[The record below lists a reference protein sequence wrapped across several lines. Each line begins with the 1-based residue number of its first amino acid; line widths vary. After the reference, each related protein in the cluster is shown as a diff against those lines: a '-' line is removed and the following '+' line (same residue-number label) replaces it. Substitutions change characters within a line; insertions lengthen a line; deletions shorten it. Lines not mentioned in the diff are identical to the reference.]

1 LGVSWTWL
9 RGKVEIILEKGGI
22 YMKDTVKMKS
32 TESFCGLENADIRNV
47 LKGMGYSDDDLT
59 TKRPAIGIANSWNT
73 LIPGHIN
80 LNQISEQVKKGIH
93 RAGGTVY
100 EFGVIGLCDAIAKEH
115 FNYVLPSREVICDSV
130 EIMAEANPLDGIVLL
145 ASCDKIVPGML
156 MAAARLDIPAILVHG
171 GPMLGG
177 IPFGGRK
184 SDATSVSEALGMYK
198 TDKISLEEYKMVEDL
213 SCPTCGSC
221 SFMGTANTMCCLTE
235 ALGMCL
241 TDGASIPAV
250 YADRLRLAEQ
260 SGEAI
265 CNLVTQGITARD
277 IINKKS
283 LENAVKVCLTIGGST
298 NAVLHLCAIAY
309 EAEAEINI
317 MDAFDEF
324 SKNTPTIA
332 KVYPAAHWDMED
344 LWKAGG
350 IPRVM
355 DRLQSMLHMD
365 VMTCTGKTMKENI
378 EGFSYR
384 FPENNDVITTMD
396 QPFATSGGLAVLR
409 GNLAPKTGIS
419 KPAAI
424 DPSVRQFTGTA
435 VVFDSEKGANQAILD
450 GKIKD
455 GDVVVIRYEGPK
467 GGPGMVE
474 MYRALKFLNG
484 MGLAQSTAVIT
495 DGRFSGTNNGCFV
508 GHISP
513 EAEEGG
519 PIAIVENGDKIS
531 IDVLNGTIHLHVSDD
546 EIETRLK
553 NWKKPAPKVN
563 KGYLRLYTKL
573 ASSADEGAIIKHRF

>member
-1 LGVSWTWL
+1 
-9 RGKVEIILEKGGI
+9 
-22 YMKDTVKMKS
+22 MKKKSNMKS
-32 TESFCGLENADIRNV
+32 TESLCGLENADIRNV
-47 LKGMGYSDDDLT
+47 IKAMGYSDDDLT
-59 TKRPAIGIANSWNT
+59 TQRPAIGIANSWNT
-73 LIPGHIN
+73 LIPGHVSF
-80 LNQISEQVKKGIH
+80 NQLSEQVKKGIH

-100 EFGVIGLCDAIAKEH
+100 EFGVIGLCDAIAKEN

-130 EIMAEANPLDGIVLL
+130 EIMAGANPLDGIILL

-156 MAAARLDIPAILVHG
+156 MAAARLDIPAILVNS

-177 IPFGGRK
+177 VEFGGRK

-198 TDKISLEEYKMVEDL
+198 TGKISLEEYKTIEDL

-221 SFMGTANTMCCLTE
+221 SFMGTANTMCCLAE
-235 ALGMCL
+235 AMGMSL
-241 TDGASIPAV
+241 TDGAAIPAV

-265 CNLVTQGITARD
+265 CNLVKQGITARD

-283 LENAVKVCLTIGGST
+283 LENTVKVCLAIGGST
-298 NAVLHLCAIAY
+298 NAVLHLCALAY
-309 EAEAEINI
+309 EAEADINI
-317 MDAFDEF
+317 LDAFDEF

-332 KVYPAAHWDMED
+332 KVYPAAKWDMED
-344 LWKAGG
+344 LWRAGG

-355 DRLQSMLHMD
+355 DRLRSILHMD
-365 VMTCTGKTMKENI
+365 AMTCTGKSMKENI
-378 EGFSYR
+378 DTFHYR
-384 FPENNDVITTMD
+384 FPERNEVITTMD

-424 DPSVRQFTGTA
+424 DPRVRQFTGTA
-435 VVFDSEKGANQAILD
+435 MVFDSDEKAVQAILD
-450 GKIKD
+450 GKIKE
-455 GDVVVIRYEGPK
+455 GNVVVIRYEGPK
-467 GGPGMVE
+467 GGPGMIE
-474 MYRALKFLNG
+474 MYRALKYLYG
-484 MGLAQSTAVIT
+484 MGLSTSTAVVT

-513 EAEEGG
+513 EAAEGG

-531 IDVLNGTIHLHVSDD
+531 IDVIHGSIHLHVSDD
-546 EIETRLK
+546 EITRRLK
-553 NWKKPAPKVN
+553 NWEKPESKV
-563 KGYLRLYTKL
+563 KQGYLSLYSRL

>member
-1 LGVSWTWL
+1 
-9 RGKVEIILEKGGI
+9 
-22 YMKDTVKMKS
+22 MKS
-32 TESFCGLENADIRNV
+32 AESLCGLENADIRNV
-47 LKGMGYSDDDLT
+47 LKSMGYSDDDLT
-59 TKRPAIGIANSWNT
+59 TTRPAIGIANSWNT
-73 LIPGHIN
+73 LIPGHFN
-80 LNQISEQVKKGIH
+80 FNQISEQVKKGIH

-100 EFGVIGLCDAIAKEH
+100 EFGVIGLCDAIAKER

-130 EIMAEANPLDGIVLL
+130 EIMAGANPLDGIVLL

-156 MAAARLDIPAILVHG
+156 MAAARLDIPAILVNS

-177 IPFGGRK
+177 IAFGGRK
-184 SDATSVSEALGMYK
+184 SDATSASEALGMYK
-198 TDKISLEEYKMVEDL
+198 TGKISLEEYKTVEDL

-221 SFMGTANTMCCLTE
+221 SFMGTANTMCCLAE
-235 ALGMCL
+235 AMGMSL
-241 TDGASIPAV
+241 TDGAAIPAV

-265 CNLVTQGITARD
+265 CNLVKQGITAGD
-277 IINKKS
+277 IINQES
-283 LENAVKVCLTIGGST
+283 LENAVKVCLAIGGST
-298 NAVLHLCAIAY
+298 NAVLHLTALAY
-309 EAEAEINI
+309 EAEADINI

-332 KVYPAAHWDMED
+332 KVYPAAKWDMED
-344 LWKAGG
+344 FWRAGG

-355 DRLQSMLHMD
+355 DRLQSLLNMD

-378 EGFSYR
+378 DGYQYR
-384 FPENNDVITTMD
+384 FPENNEIIKTIDEPFDV
-396 QPFATSGGLAVLR
+396 SGGLTVLR
-409 GNLAPKTGIS
+409 GNLAPNTGIS

-435 VVFDSEKGANQAILD
+435 VVFDSEEEANQAILD
-450 GKIKD
+450 GKIKE
-455 GDVVVIRYEGPK
+455 GNVVVIRYEGPK

-474 MYRALKFLNG
+474 MYRALKYLYG
-484 MGLAQSTAVIT
+484 MGLHTSTAVVT

-513 EAEEGG
+513 EAAERG

-531 IDVLNGTIHLHVSDD
+531 IDVINGTIHLHVSDG
-546 EIETRLK
+546 EIERRLK
-553 NWKKPAPKVN
+553 NWQEPEPKVK
-563 KGYLRLYTKL
+563 KGYLSLYSRL